1 MVKEERLELRVP
13 SSTSS
18 SLSHSLLQAKN
29 MTQVTME
36 EVWKEINLASFHKH
50 RHLNIDHEPVLRNQN
65 PSNSIFQDFLSKP
78 LNKEPPP
85 SSSSTH
91 HGSLL
96 LPPATVP
103 SLNPQYS
110 IDTHFDESAR
120 FGCLG
125 KKRSQD
131 SDESRGDRRHK
142 RMTKNRESAARSR
155 ARKQERF
162 SPYSSFPTL
171 LSLFKFM

>member
-1 MVKEERLELRVP
+1 
-13 SSTSS
+13 
-18 SLSHSLLQAKN
+18 

-65 PSNSIFQDFLSKP
+65 PTNSIIQDFLSKP

-91 HGSLL
+91 HVSLL

-155 ARKQERF
+155 ARKQERV
-162 SPYSSFPTL
+162 SPYPSFPFQIHVNQKKKKKKKNDKSSVDYTVL
-171 LSLFKFM
+171 PCIKSGMCFYFH